1 MRHKGRSKLLVA
13 LLIFQ
18 YDFLAFPQLKD
29 KAVCTASIDG
39 REGTVQTDWRTA
51 NPNRCSEV
59 KKWSSTV
66 TM

>member
-29 KAVCTASIDG
+29 KAVCTASTDG
-39 REGTVQTDWRTA
+39 REGAVQTDEQPIQTDA
-51 NPNRCSEV
+51 V
-59 KKWSSTV
+59 I
-66 TM
+66 